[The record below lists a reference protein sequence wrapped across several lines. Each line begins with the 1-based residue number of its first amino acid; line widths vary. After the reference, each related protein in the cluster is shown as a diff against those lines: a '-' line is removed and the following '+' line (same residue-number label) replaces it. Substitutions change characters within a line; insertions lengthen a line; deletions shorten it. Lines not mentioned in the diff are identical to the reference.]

1 MIAIRY
7 ALAVLALGIIAAM
20 IGILPARH
28 GCETFGHVVVL
39 GCR

>member
-1 MIAIRY
+1 MMVLRY
-7 ALAVLALGIIAAM
+7 TLAVLALGIIAAM

-28 GCETFGHVVVL
+28 GCETVGHVVVL